1 MVGPIQP
8 PIKGQPM
15 RASWGAAV
23 SSAVS
28 SLLPMGSDG
37 LLARQGVAGT
47 GFAALPQNKRDR
59 RAASVLP
66 WSFSCTEAEDP
77 ENPGETVRTGGWK
90 NCILQLG
97 YKTFFFSPEFQVRL
111 GYNAIEG
118 TDTCDDGE
126 HYVVVDSI
134 ARTVRIEVAQSAAD
148 APQDDPANG
157 VVVLRI
163 GTVRE
168 AKLTQG
174 LHVNPVIPLYL

>member
-1 MVGPIQP
+1 MLDTIPVPAQS
-8 PIKGQPM
+8 KF
-15 RASWGAAV
+15 GAAV
-23 SSAVS
+23 ARRLNASRPIAPAG
-28 SLLPMGSDG
+28 SLAMSGPT
-37 LLARQGVAGT
+37 GT
-47 GFAALPQNKRDR
+47 GFSALPQNKRDR

-66 WSFSCTEAEDP
+66 WSFSCTEDP
-77 ENPGETVRTGGWK
+77 DTHERTGGWT

-97 YKTFFFSPEFQVRL
+97 YKTFFFSPEFQGRL

-134 ARTVRIEVAQSAAD
+134 ARTVRIEVAQSQAA

-168 AKLTQG
+168 ARLTQG
-174 LHVNPVIPLYL
+174 LHVNPVIPTYL

>member
-1 MVGPIQP
+1 MRRLIECIKERTILNAPGYRTRSGPNGTTLEIEP
-8 PIKGQPM
+8 VKRSSSP
-15 RASWGAAV
+15 AA
-23 SSAVS
+23 
-28 SLLPMGSDG
+28 
-37 LLARQGVAGT
+37 
-47 GFAALPQNKRDR
+47 
-59 RAASVLP
+59 VLP
-66 WSFSCTEAEDP
+66 WSFSCTEADDP
-77 ENPGETVRTGGWK
+77 ENPGETVRTGGWT

-97 YKTFFFSPEFQVRL
+97 YKTFFFSPEFQGRL

-174 LHVNPVIPLYL
+174 LHVNPVIPTYL